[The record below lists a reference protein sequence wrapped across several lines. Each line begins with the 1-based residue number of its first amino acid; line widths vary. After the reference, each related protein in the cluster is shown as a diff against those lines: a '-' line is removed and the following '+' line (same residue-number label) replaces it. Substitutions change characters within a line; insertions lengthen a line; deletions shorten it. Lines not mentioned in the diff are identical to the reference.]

1 MIHLPFYENV
11 EIVGYA
17 LIRADLPSNTKR
29 GGVYIQCKHS
39 LAFRLL
45 DICYLDEC
53 INFEI
58 LFGGKLCNFISLYRS
73 PSQSQDVFEIFA
85 DNFELNLD
93 KIANKNPYLI
103 VFLGDFSAKSSNW
116 YKHDTRTQM
125 L

>member
-17 LIRADLPSNTKR
+17 LIRADLPSNTKQ

-53 INFEI
+53 INFEMS
-58 LFGGKLCNFISLYRS
+58 FGSKLYNFISLYPS
-73 PSQSQDVFEIFA
+73 PSQSPDVLEKFA
-85 DNFELNLD
+85 NNVEPNLD
-93 KIANKNPYLI
+93 KSANKTHI
-103 VFLGDFSAKSSNW
+103 
-116 YKHDTRTQM
+116 
-125 L
+125 